1 MTVRQLRICENRR
14 NQISRI
20 VIAFFFIVATG
31 LQSSDAAAG
40 DSDFL
45 SAAINLRLEDRLIRV
60 TRATDKQR
68 LTEIKKF
75 YAANSYQPI
84 WTNLSG
90 AMPKAHAL
98 VAALQGATRHGLLPS
113 DYDKV
118 QLSRR
123 LGALGT
129 IEIAALEI
137 DLSQSFIE
145 MAQDLATGRIDP
157 ERAIRR
163 TYLDP
168 KAPLIAELLSRA
180 AATSDVAA
188 YLNSMAPRIEQYQRL
203 INAMANYRRL
213 AKQMNLQ
220 PVPNKGSLRRGDQSA
235 RVAGLRRRLTLFGDL
250 LPLPVVPDEESQF
263 DEMTEAAVKRFQRRH
278 GLLVDGIAGRKTL
291 AELNAS
297 FRRRALQ
304 IEINLERWRWLR
316 QDLGSHYV
324 ITNIADQRLTLIKDN
339 KAVFASKIVVGKT
352 YHATPV
358 FTDRMT
364 YLVLNPYWNVP
375 RSIAVGELLPK
386 LKRDPRSVGRRGIRA
401 ISGRQVIH
409 PAKVN
414 WSRYNASHFPLRLR
428 QNPGPTNALGRI
440 KFMFPNKYNIYIH
453 DTPARHLFA
462 RNRRT
467 FSHGC
472 MRVQDPAAFAAA
484 LLDGEGWTRA
494 TIDARLATNKRH
506 VISLERQLP
515 VYITYMTAW
524 VDERGDLQ
532 FRPDI
537 YSRDRRLAKALGLA
551 ALGTR

>member
-1 MTVRQLRICENRR
+1 MTTCHASTCGDRR
-14 NQISRI
+14 NQISDTVVAI
-20 VIAFFFIVATG
+20 LFIVATCI
-31 LQSSDAAAG
+31 QPSEAVAG

-45 SAAINLRLEDRLIRV
+45 SEAINLRLEDRLTSV

-75 YAANSYQPI
+75 YAANNYQPI

-90 AMPKAHAL
+90 AMPKARAL
-98 VAALQGATRHGLLPS
+98 VAALQAATRHGLLPS
-113 DYDKV
+113 DYDKA

-123 LGALGT
+123 LGALGMV
-129 IEIAALEI
+129 EIAALEI
-137 DLSQSFIE
+137 DLSHSFIE

-168 KAPLIAELLSRA
+168 KAPLITELLSHA
-180 AATSDVAA
+180 AATTDIAA
-188 YLNSMAPRIEQYQRL
+188 YLNSMAPRIKQYQRL
-203 INAMANYRRL
+203 IDAMANYRRL
-213 AKQMNLQ
+213 AAQMNLQ
-220 PVPNKGSLRRGDQSA
+220 PVPSTGSLRRGDQSA
-235 RVAGLRRRLTLFGDL
+235 RVAGLRRRLTMFGDL
-250 LPLPVVPDEESQF
+250 APLPVVPDEESQF
-263 DEMTEAAVKRFQRRH
+263 DETTEAAVKRFQRRH
-278 GLLVDGIAGRKTL
+278 GLLADGIAGRKTL

-324 ITNIADQRLTLIKDN
+324 MTNIADQRLTLVKDN
-339 KAVFASKIVVGKT
+339 KAVFASKLVVGKT

-375 RSIAVGELLPK
+375 RSIAVSELLPK

-428 QNPGPTNALGRI
+428 QNPGPNNALGRI
-440 KFMFPNKYNIYIH
+440 KFMFPNQYNIYIH
-453 DTPARHLFA
+453 DTPAKHLFS
-462 RNRRT
+462 RNRRA

-484 LLDGEGWTRA
+484 LLDGEGWTRE
-494 TIDARLATNKRH
+494 TIDARLATDERH
-506 VISLERQLP
+506 VIRLERQLP

-524 VDERGDLQ
+524 VDERGVLQ

-537 YSRDRRLAKALGLA
+537 YGRDRRLAKALGLA
-551 ALGTR
+551 VL